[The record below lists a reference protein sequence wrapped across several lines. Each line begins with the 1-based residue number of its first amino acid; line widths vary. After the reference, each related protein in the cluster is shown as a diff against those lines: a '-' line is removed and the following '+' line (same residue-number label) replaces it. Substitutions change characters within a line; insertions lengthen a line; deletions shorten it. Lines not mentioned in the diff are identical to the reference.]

1 MEAENNMAGTYIYRY
16 IVRHS
21 DTVSFMS
28 KKDAYSQAGRT
39 AVLQNIQGTLQFLQ
53 RFPPFNQME
62 HSHLAY
68 LVEQCQLRFYASGE
82 SIVKPADGPV
92 EHFYIVKQ
100 GRVVG
105 ERQHLVKPGVETTFE
120 ITSGECFPLA
130 ALLGERATR
139 TEHLA
144 GEDTFCLQLNKAAF
158 IRVFSMSEVFRDFA
172 LRGVSSLLDQVNQQ
186 VRQRAV
192 ETLGTQYSLNTPL
205 GELAMRHPVVCS
217 PDTPLRD
224 AVRLMHEQQVGSI
237 VVVDPQRYPT
247 GIFTLRDLRQVV
259 AAADADLGA
268 PIARHMTAQPFYL
281 SPQAS
286 AFDAAMAMTERHIAH
301 VCLVENRRLCGV
313 VSERDLFSLQ
323 RVDLVHLA
331 RTIRHAPRLDTL
343 VSLRGEISQLVE
355 RMLAHGASSTQIT
368 QIITLLN
375 DHTVCRVIELALAE
389 RGDPGVP
396 FSWLCF
402 GSEGRR
408 EQTLHTDQDNGIL
421 FEAAD
426 STEADAIRAR
436 LLPLAQYINQCLAQC
451 GFTLCKGNVMAGNP
465 ELCLSRS
472 EWARRFAGFVRE
484 ASPENLLGSNIYFD
498 LRVVWGDEQGCEQ
511 LRQGLLDQVADN
523 RIFQRMMADNALRQR
538 PPVGRLR
545 EFVLTRQGNDKA
557 ATLDLKVQGLTPFV
571 DGARL
576 LALANGI
583 GACNTLERLRQLVA
597 KGVIEALDG
606 AAYEEA
612 YHFIQQTRMQQHQR
626 QTRDNLPYSNRLDPD
641 SLNHLDRR
649 ILRES
654 LRQAQ
659 RLQSS
664 LALRYQL

>member
-1 MEAENNMAGTYIYRY
+1 
-16 IVRHS
+16 
-21 DTVSFMS
+21 MS

-301 VCLVENRRLCGV
+301 VCLVENQRLCGV

-426 STEADAIRAR
+426 GAEADAIRAR

-484 ASPENLLGSNIYFD
+484 ASPENLLGSSIYFD